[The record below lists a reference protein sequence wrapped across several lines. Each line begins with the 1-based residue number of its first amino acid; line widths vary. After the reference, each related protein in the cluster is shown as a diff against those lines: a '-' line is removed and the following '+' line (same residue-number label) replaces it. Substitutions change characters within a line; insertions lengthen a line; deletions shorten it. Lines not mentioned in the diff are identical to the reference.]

1 MEPGQPD
8 PGAYTPV
15 AVAEAELH
23 KKGEEAHYAALEL
36 ADAAV
41 AADYG
46 AAAGGELPPDYP
58 DNPDYAPEAYGGG
71 APPPGAVPPAGYAPP
86 GGEQWTPRSYAM
98 AAAHAEMQQAAI
110 EHHMMESMMAE
121 AMMREHIHAEMERAA
136 ATGQDVVLTPRS
148 YEIAMSMHQEQ
159 MMDQGVAPMEQMVA
173 PAGATPRLSPRDPAI
188 VSPDMADLP
197 SDVVRLNTDGSF
209 DISHQPLVD
218 FDAVAAPPAPV
229 NGAAADAAADAGA
242 AAPVDDE
249 PVASTTSRSPRTLRR
264 RRRGPLAAGG
274 VAPADSDLQ
283 STAKTLASPGSDA
296 SEPAAAR
303 FDEPAEPA
311 ASDEPP
317 PGGGGARGG
326 GDGPRALR
334 RAAGGGCGDAP
345 AAARG
350 GRGDARR
357 DRRRGPARADGRAP
371 RRRRRGVAMKGAT
384 PRRRPGTPKR
394 AASPAAEVVDDDD
407 DDAAP
412 PEPEAAKPAEVDEDY
427 EADFDGHD
435 DDPLPGGEA
444 DEPPPMP
451 EREQE
456 PEGRAS
462 FGLAAR
468 DPEAAA
474 EEATMAAFGEN
485 PEEDA
490 AMMAAI
496 GVDPEDRAALI
507 AAANA
512 EIGRGEPEARDEP
525 EEPAAALRWD
535 DAARRAALRWDGASG
550 APLRHDLGDD
560 AGAPGPGVDAAAAR
574 ERPKGVERAPQGG
587 SPRRVDRGR
596 GGDEAF
602 KDGDLKESSPT
613 SVTSPLHRERDE
625 SPRRARFAAEVSSP
639 KPRKA
644 RFGTPPPRDGEAS
657 VKVAG
662 GTPPPG
668 GRKARFA
675 SPPPAD
681 DDDARESPQPD
692 ASELH
697 ERRRARFDDEPPPR
711 GVQFESGKKKK
722 RKARKSPRF
731 PDDAMATRPA
741 GQSQTPGNPE
751 DPDAAPIVQVQF
763 FAAPEAVEEAAKR
776 KAANRAKRRAQE
788 EAEAKSLRARGR
800 LSVLEARLAAL
811 ERDAAEKRRRLRP
824 REAAEPRLV
833 ARSAV
838 DVEQSASDLSGDDG
852 RRRRGGVGRDDV
864 RDGFLWPSSSRRALH
879 AAGLRSHEIRQLLR
893 SAKLARSALR
903 SSPRKRLPKIRDKN
917 LRSKSAQDQA
927 SSAYGRGVKP
937 SIDPT
942 SWAKKRKE
950 QVLSAE
956 RRRKIRQTE

>member
-8 PGAYTPV
+8 PGVPPPVDVPDAGSPVAEEAYTPV

-46 AAAGGELPPDYP
+46 AAAGGEPPPDYP

-209 DISHQPLVD
+209 DISHQPSAGRAD
-218 FDAVAAPPAPV
+218 FASPPPP
-229 NGAAADAAADAGA
+229 DH
-242 AAPVDDE
+242 
-249 PVASTTSRSPRTLRR
+249 SP
-264 RRRGPLAAGG
+264 PS

-283 STAKTLASPGSDA
+283 STAKTLASPASDA

-317 PGGGGARGG
+317 PEEAAEPVEEETAHVLFDKPPAAVAATPPRRPAADEETPGAI
-326 GDGPRALR
+326 DDEDLPAPTAALR
-334 RAAGGGCGDAP
+334 GA
-345 AAARG
+345 
-350 GRGDARR
+350 
-357 DRRRGPARADGRAP
+357 
-371 RRRRRGVAMKGAT
+371 RRRGVAMKGAT

-394 AASPAAEVVDDDD
+394 AASPAAEV
-407 DDAAP
+407 
-412 PEPEAAKPAEVDEDY
+412 
-427 EADFDGHD
+427 
-435 DDPLPGGEA
+435 
-444 DEPPPMP
+444 
-451 EREQE
+451 E

-535 DAARRAALRWDGASG
+535 DAAEPPAALRWDARPRSPAAPRPRRRRGRAGPRRRRGRRASG
-550 APLRHDLGDD
+550 PRASSAR
-560 AGAPGPGVDAAAAR
+560 PGRVA
-574 ERPKGVERAPQGG
+574 
-587 SPRRVDRGR
+587 RRVDRGR

-613 SVTSPLHRERDE
+613 C
-625 SPRRARFAAEVSSP
+625 RA

-644 RFGTPPPRDGEAS
+644 RFASPPPADDDGEAS
-657 VKVAG
+657 VKFAG

-788 EAEAKSLRARGR
+788 EAKAKSLRARGR

-811 ERDAAEKRRRLRP
+811 ERDAAEKRGDDSASPAKRRSRGSSP
-824 REAAEPRLV
+824 
-833 ARSAV
+833 RSAV
-838 DVEQSASDLSGDDG
+838 DVEQSASDLSA
-852 RRRRGGVGRDDV
+852 RRRTAAALAASADDDV

-927 SSAYGRGVKP
+927 TSSTYGGRGVKP

>member
-8 PGAYTPV
+8 PGVPPPVDVPDAGSPVAEEAYTPV

-46 AAAGGELPPDYP
+46 AAAGGEPPADYP

-159 MMDQGVAPMEQMVA
+159 MMGQGVAPMEQMVA

-229 NGAAADAAADAGA
+229 NGAAADAAADVAA

-249 PVASTTSRSPRTLRR
+249 PVVLDDEPVVLADAAAPPAVALDASPASEPDRADFASP
-264 RRRGPLAAGG
+264 PPPDHSPPAS

-283 STAKTLASPGSDA
+283 STAKTLASPASDA
-296 SEPAAAR
+296 SEPAV
-303 FDEPAEPA
+303 
-311 ASDEPP
+311 SDEPP
-317 PGGGGARGG
+317 PEEAAEPVEEETAHVLFDEPPAAVAATPPRRPAADEETPGAI
-326 GDGPRALR
+326 DDEDLPAPTAALR
-334 RAAGGGCGDAP
+334 DDG
-345 AAARG
+345 AAA
-350 GRGDARR
+350 
-357 DRRRGPARADGRAP
+357 
-371 RRRRRGVAMKGAT
+371 VAMKGAT

-394 AASPAAEVVDDDD
+394 AASPAAEVVDDDDDDD

-435 DDPLPGGEA
+435 DDLLPGGEA

-512 EIGRGEPEARDEP
+512 EIGHGEPEARDEP
-525 EEPAAALRWD
+525 EDAPAALRWD
-535 DAARRAALRWDGASG
+535 DAAEPPPALRWDA
-550 APLRHDLGDD
+550 APAEPPLRHDLGDD

-644 RFGTPPPRDGEAS
+644 RFASPPPADDDAREAR
-657 VKVAG
+657 VKFAG

-668 GRKARFA
+668 GRKAREPG
-675 SPPPAD
+675 SK
-681 DDDARESPQPD
+681 RE
-692 ASELH
+692 
-697 ERRRARFDDEPPPR
+697 RN
-711 GVQFESGKKKK
+711 
-722 RKARKSPRF
+722 
-731 PDDAMATRPA
+731 
-741 GQSQTPGNPE
+741 SQL
-751 DPDAAPIVQVQF
+751 Q
-763 FAAPEAVEEAAKR
+763 
-776 KAANRAKRRAQE
+776 
-788 EAEAKSLRARGR
+788 
-800 LSVLEARLAAL
+800 
-811 ERDAAEKRRRLRP
+811 RLR
-824 REAAEPRLV
+824 
-833 ARSAV
+833 
-838 DVEQSASDLSGDDG
+838 
-852 RRRRGGVGRDDV
+852 
-864 RDGFLWPSSSRRALH
+864 SRPFSTCF
-879 AAGLRSHEIRQLLR
+879 G
-893 SAKLARSALR
+893 
-903 SSPRKRLPKIRDKN
+903 
-917 LRSKSAQDQA
+917 
-927 SSAYGRGVKP
+927 
-937 SIDPT
+937 
-942 SWAKKRKE
+942 
-950 QVLSAE
+950 
-956 RRRKIRQTE
+956 

>member
-1 MEPGQPD
+1 
-8 PGAYTPV
+8 
-15 AVAEAELH
+15 
-23 KKGEEAHYAALEL
+23 
-36 ADAAV
+36 
-41 AADYG
+41 
-46 AAAGGELPPDYP
+46 
-58 DNPDYAPEAYGGG
+58 
-71 APPPGAVPPAGYAPP
+71 
-86 GGEQWTPRSYAM
+86 
-98 AAAHAEMQQAAI
+98 
-110 EHHMMESMMAE
+110 MESMMAE

-249 PVASTTSRSPRTLRR
+249 PVVLDDEPVVLDDEPVVLDDEPVVLADAAAPPAVALDASPASEPDRADFASP
-264 RRRGPLAAGG
+264 PPPDHSPPAS

-317 PGGGGARGG
+317 PEEAAEPVEEETAHVLFDEPPAAVAATPPRRPAADEETPGAI
-326 GDGPRALR
+326 DDEDLPAPTAALR
-334 RAAGGGCGDAP
+334 DDG
-345 AAARG
+345 AAA
-350 GRGDARR
+350 
-357 DRRRGPARADGRAP
+357 
-371 RRRRRGVAMKGAT
+371 VAMKGAT

-535 DAARRAALRWDGASG
+535 DAAEPPAALRWD
-550 APLRHDLGDD
+550 
-560 AGAPGPGVDAAAAR
+560 
-574 ERPKGVERAPQGG
+574 
-587 SPRRVDRGR
+587 
-596 GGDEAF
+596 
-602 KDGDLKESSPT
+602 
-613 SVTSPLHRERDE
+613 
-625 SPRRARFAAEVSSP
+625 
-639 KPRKA
+639 
-644 RFGTPPPRDGEAS
+644 
-657 VKVAG
+657 
-662 GTPPPG
+662 
-668 GRKARFA
+668 
-675 SPPPAD
+675 
-681 DDDARESPQPD
+681 
-692 ASELH
+692 
-697 ERRRARFDDEPPPR
+697 
-711 GVQFESGKKKK
+711 
-722 RKARKSPRF
+722 
-731 PDDAMATRPA
+731 
-741 GQSQTPGNPE
+741 
-751 DPDAAPIVQVQF
+751 AAP
-763 FAAPEAVEEAAKR
+763 
-776 KAANRAKRRAQE
+776 
-788 EAEAKSLRARGR
+788 
-800 LSVLEARLAAL
+800 
-811 ERDAAEKRRRLRP
+811 
-824 REAAEPRLV
+824 
-833 ARSAV
+833 
-838 DVEQSASDLSGDDG
+838 
-852 RRRRGGVGRDDV
+852 
-864 RDGFLWPSSSRRALH
+864 
-879 AAGLRSHEIRQLLR
+879 
-893 SAKLARSALR
+893 
-903 SSPRKRLPKIRDKN
+903 
-917 LRSKSAQDQA
+917 
-927 SSAYGRGVKP
+927 
-937 SIDPT
+937 
-942 SWAKKRKE
+942 
-950 QVLSAE
+950 
-956 RRRKIRQTE
+956 